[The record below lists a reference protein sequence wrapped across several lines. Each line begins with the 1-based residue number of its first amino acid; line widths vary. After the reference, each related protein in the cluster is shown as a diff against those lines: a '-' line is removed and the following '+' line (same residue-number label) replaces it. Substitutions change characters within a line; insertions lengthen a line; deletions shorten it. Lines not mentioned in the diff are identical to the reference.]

1 MIRIVF
7 DRTNPEGVRAVLYEN
22 GAELAT
28 GELKPYVVE
37 AAKDLRRALFDSAT
51 APRKEIVAMLQ
62 SVITRHPERL
72 R

>member
-1 MIRIVF
+1 MIRIAF

-22 GAELAT
+22 GAELAA

-37 AAKDLRRALFDSAT
+37 ATKDLRTVWDSKKT
-51 APRKEIVAMLQ
+51 PRKEITSMLQ
-62 SVITRHPERL
+62 SVITKHPERT